1 MWYSSWSPD
10 TVDHF
15 VFIAWALPH
24 TYYTICFIMMEKS
37 CESLWDANFTTW
49 YSLPG
54 ECFLWKLRVVV
65 MPCCHWWHQS
75 LSLWQPMVLPIMKKL
90 ASWQLCFQNH
100 THHRICFTWMK
111 KSHAALWDANLTSRY
126 LLFDQC
132 YHWKLR
138 KSWYHNNSHGILNN
152 EFILSLWRISGE
164 SLRCQPL
171 GIHYQGCALFLL
183 WDLLYHYDDSLMWAY
198 V

>member
-1 MWYSSWSPD
+1 MWESLRCQP
-10 TVDHF
+10 HHLI
-15 VFIAWALPH
+15 FIAWPVSPLKIKSCRDAMLSLVAPEFVFMTTYGAANNEKVGIMTTLFSNH
-24 TYYTICFIMMEKS
+24 TY
-37 CESLWDANFTTW
+37 
-49 YSLPG
+49 
-54 ECFLWKLRVVV
+54 
-65 MPCCHWWHQS
+65 
-75 LSLWQPMVLPIMKKL
+75 
-90 ASWQLCFQNH
+90 
-100 THHRICFTWMK
+100 HRICFTWMK

-171 GIHYQGCALFLL
+171 GIHYQGCSLFLL
-183 WDLLYHYDDSLMWAY
+183 WDLLYHCDDSLIWAY